1 MLEPPVTPAFP
12 YVRHAALACLLLGAL
27 VSVSALTAA
36 TVRAQTIDAVL
47 VGSVT
52 DELGAPLVG
61 VTLLATPGATG
72 VTRSTVTDAE
82 GRYVFLTL
90 PAGTYDIRATLDG
103 FAPSIRQAQTLYVG
117 TRVRIDFSLPF
128 AGLAERVTV
137 RGTLPL
143 LQTSAH
149 SLTRLVQTAEIDA
162 LPLVSR
168 NFNDLA
174 ALAPGVTKTG
184 VYGGVD
190 INGRSDFQNAY
201 YVDGVSAERHH
212 LGDQRVPYA
221 QDWIQEFQVITGQ
234 SGAEFGQAAGG
245 VLNVITRSG
254 GNDVAGRVYG
264 FVRDDAWDA
273 TPALVDRAPPLR
285 EYRLGATVGGPLV
298 TNRLFYFA
306 GIERFDNASSSV
318 VNSSFPSENGVF
330 PFTDRQTLGLAK
342 LDLVA
347 SPSQQVRVRYNGQ
360 RARTTGAAIGGTGTR
375 EHGRFSDTRAS
386 DTAVNW
392 TWVTSP
398 SALNEVRA
406 AWSAATP
413 RGGCN
418 YATDHPPGTWFERAY
433 PAAQFGCPVN
443 FGTIA
448 ENQLQ
453 LIHNLTWTHGR
464 HEIKVGTQAYWTR
477 SFGDFRNFRDGQY
490 TFDRDRPFR
499 LEDTASYP
507 FQFVAI
513 EGASTWDVSSW
524 SGALFVQ
531 DRWRVAEDV
540 TLTSGVRYDVDGTLT
555 ALNSLLRRREGRH
568 RIDTD
573 LNNLAPRLGVA
584 WTPFGAGSHTVIRG
598 GVGLFYDQN
607 HNNVTTTVLLNNILV
622 DRIVAVNANSPLL
635 NPFWPDIAAARRL
648 LAESL
653 NRGEVPERSAL
664 GSIPASINDV
674 DRSLQIPGTWQYTA
688 GVAREF
694 GERVHVSADVVGVQ
708 GFDLHVIRNVN
719 VDPMTYQRLD
729 PEYSAINAYGNGG
742 WSVYK
747 ALQIQATVMPA
758 AGRLLK
764 VAYTLATHRTNTH
777 TTLSA
782 GTATNPFDFSED
794 EGPANNDVRHTI
806 AVSGSLVAPLGIQVS
821 GIWSYRSALP
831 YSAVTSAPRPD
842 GTPFSF
848 RPEPPNARRGDSAQS
863 LDVRL
868 AKAVT
873 LGTAVKASAFLEVF
887 NLTNQVNYGGYIG
900 TVTSTLFGQPT
911 SAAPK
916 RRSQLGL
923 RLEF

>member
-1 MLEPPVTPAFP
+1 MLDQPPAPSCPHGRVVARLRI
-12 YVRHAALACLLLGAL
+12 V
-27 VSVSALTAA
+27 VSALLCALIAA
-36 TVRAQTIDAVL
+36 IAQAQTIDAVL
-47 VGSVT
+47 TGSVT
-52 DELGAPLVG
+52 DELGVALPG
-61 VTLLATPGATG
+61 ATLLATQGATG
-72 VTRSTVTDAE
+72 VTRSVITDAE

-90 PAGTYDIRATLDG
+90 PAGMYHIRATLDG
-103 FAPSIRQAQTLYVG
+103 FAPSSRQAQTLYVG
-117 TRVRIDFSLPF
+117 TTVRIDFSLSL
-128 AGLAERVTV
+128 AGVAELVTV

-143 LQTSAH
+143 LQTSQH

-162 LPLVSR
+162 LPVVTR

-190 INGRSDFQNAY
+190 ISGRSDFQNAY
-201 YVDGVSAERHH
+201 HVDGVSAERHH
-212 LGDQRVPYA
+212 LGDQRMPYS
-221 QDWIQEFQVITGQ
+221 QDWIQEFQVITSQ
-234 SGAEFGQAAGG
+234 FNAEFGQAAGG

-254 GNDVAGRVYG
+254 GNDLRGRIYG

-273 TPALVDRAPPLR
+273 TPALVDRTPPLR
-285 EYRLGATVGGPLV
+285 EYRLGATVGGPIV

-306 GIERFDNASSSV
+306 GIERLDNASSSV
-318 VNSSFPSENGVF
+318 VMSSFASENGAF
-330 PFTDRQTLGLAK
+330 PSTDRQTLGLGK

-360 RARTTGAAIGGTGTR
+360 RARTTGASIGGIGTR
-375 EHGRFSDTRAS
+375 EHGRFTDTRAT
-386 DTAVNW
+386 DAVVNW

-406 AWSAATP
+406 SWNASVP

-418 YATDHPPGTWFERAY
+418 YATEHPPGTWFERAY
-433 PAAQFGCPVN
+433 PGAQFGCPVN

-453 LIHNLTWTHGR
+453 LIHNLTWTRGR
-464 HEIKVGTQAYWTR
+464 HEIKVGTQTYWTR

-490 TFDRDRPFR
+490 AFDLDRPFR
-499 LEDTASYP
+499 LDDSASYP

-513 EGASTWDVSSW
+513 EGPSTWDVSSW
-524 SGALFVQ
+524 SSGLFVQ
-531 DRWRVAEDV
+531 DRWRVVEDV
-540 TLTSGVRYDVDGTLT
+540 TLTLGLRYDVDGALT
-555 ALNSLLRRREGRH
+555 ALNPLVRLHNGLH
-568 RIDTD
+568 PIDPD
-573 LNNLAPRLGVA
+573 LNNVAPRLGVA
-584 WTPFGAGSHTVIRG
+584 WTPFGDDTRTVIRG

-607 HNNVTTTVLLNNILV
+607 HNNVAATVLLNNILV

-653 NRGEVPERSAL
+653 ARGEIPERSAL
-664 GSIPASINDV
+664 GSIAASINDV
-674 DRSLQIPGTWQYTA
+674 DQGLQIPGTRQYTG
-688 GVAREF
+688 GVAHEF
-694 GERVHVSADVVGVQ
+694 GRGINVSADIVGAR
-708 GFDLHVIRNVN
+708 GFDLYVIRNVN
-719 VDPMTYQRLD
+719 LDPVTYQRIN

-742 WSVYK
+742 WSEYK
-747 ALQIQATVMPA
+747 ALQVQANIVPA
-758 AGRLLK
+758 LDRLLK

-777 TTLSA
+777 STLSA
-782 GTATNPFDFSED
+782 GTATNPFEFSED
-794 EGPANNDVRHTI
+794 EGPADNDVRHTI
-806 AVSGSLVAPLGIQVS
+806 AVNGSLVVPLGIQVS

-842 GTPFSF
+842 GRPFGF
-848 RPEPPNARRGDSAQS
+848 RPEPANARRGDSAQS

-873 LGTAVKASAFLEVF
+873 FGGVTASALLEVF
-887 NLTNQVNYGGYIG
+887 NVTNHVSYGGYIG

-911 SAAPK
+911 NAQPK
-916 RRSQLGL
+916 RRTQLGL
-923 RLEF
+923 RVDF